1 MTLAFVD
8 RSRPTVSR
16 GQTVSGQ
23 RALTT
28 LVWYP
33 KSSGRWPVVVFAHGF
48 QVGPAPYEHLCRA
61 WAAAGYAVA
70 APEFPL
76 TDAAVAGPA
85 LDEND
90 LANQPADVAFVV
102 SSLLAPGSPLA
113 LHLDG
118 SRVAVAGHSD
128 GAVTAL
134 GVAAD
139 RAIPLRAVIAVSGS
153 PVAGTEPNPPLL
165 VAQGDEDTVNPPATG
180 RSVYEQ
186 AHRPRFLLSLLGG
199 GHMAAFLGGT
209 RWQAVV
215 DKMTVDFLDRYLSGR
230 TSSVTALLRDAD
242 PGASTL
248 VADP

>member
-8 RSRPTVSR
+8 RGRPTVSR

-33 KSSGRWPVVVFAHGF
+33 KSSGRSPLVIFAHGF
-48 QVGPAPYEHLCRA
+48 QVGPKPYEHLCRA

-70 APEFPL
+70 A
-76 TDAAVAGPA
+76 
-85 LDEND
+85 
-90 LANQPADVAFVV
+90 
-102 SSLLAPGSPLA
+102 
-113 LHLDG
+113 
-118 SRVAVAGHSD
+118 
-128 GAVTAL
+128 
-134 GVAAD
+134 
-139 RAIPLRAVIAVSGS
+139 
-153 PVAGTEPNPPLL
+153 NPPLL
-165 VAQGDEDTVNPPATG
+165 IAQGDEDTVNPPATG

-186 AHRPRFLLSLLGG
+186 SHRPRFLVSLLGG
-199 GHMAAFLGGT
+199 GHMAAFLAGT

-230 TSSVTALLRDAD
+230 TSTDTALLRDAD
-242 PGASTL
+242 PGASSL